1 MTRACWSRKRTPRAN
16 RKRGT
21 STNPALQR
29 SGRRNIR
36 AAAWISYGRA
46 SDGSVTAITAST
58 EEGEDNGTQTL
69 RTCGLV
75 TEVRSGKT
83 VVNYEYDQKRRL
95 KKVKLGG
102 ALGEY
107 VSQKA
112 SPSLRSFLFGAIAD
126 SDTTTSSTK
135 IDWRAVLESAVR
147 GGVSNVISAF
157 FGSIAGT
164 TSVPEGVIF
173 SFVTG
178 TVVSTFDLIIDL
190 IKDKIQKDKR
200 YLKIG

>member
-1 MTRACWSRKRTPRAN
+1 M
-16 RKRGT
+16 
-21 STNPALQR
+21 
-29 SGRRNIR
+29 
-36 AAAWISYGRA
+36 
-46 SDGSVTAITAST
+46 TAITAST